1 MGHLFQKFVPPL
13 SPRSARTR
21 GQNRLNGGGV
31 GPGEDGF
38 LSVAEVARALGVST
52 ASVYKL
58 CRRGQLAHVRILNTV
73 RVPARDLAS
82 LLGRSATTGRR
93 ERR

>member
-1 MGHLFQKFVPPL
+1 
-13 SPRSARTR
+13 
-21 GQNRLNGGGV
+21 
-31 GPGEDGF
+31 
-38 LSVAEVARALGVST
+38 VST